1 MMGTELTKEEVE
13 RIKEQAREVLRTR
26 EPESLVHAMAA
37 IVLSL
42 ETPAS

>member
-1 MMGTELTKEEVE
+1 MGTELTKEEVE
-13 RIKEQAREVLRTR
+13 QIKEQAREVLRSR
-26 EPESLVHAMAA
+26 EPDSLVYAMAA